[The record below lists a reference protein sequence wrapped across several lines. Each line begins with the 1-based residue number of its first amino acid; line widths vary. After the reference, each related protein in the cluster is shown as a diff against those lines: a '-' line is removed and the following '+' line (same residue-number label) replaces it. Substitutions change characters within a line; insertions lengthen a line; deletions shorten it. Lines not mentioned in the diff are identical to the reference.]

1 MKQQFSRSWTSSNIG
16 WWSLGD
22 KTNKVSPMITPAA
35 GRDRLLTLCWGGQ
48 ETKAA
53 EFTGQRIREETAAQR
68 ALEIYKGLPSNLQL
82 SADELIAIRKVP
94 WGWGKNHPK
103 GLELIIFPRL
113 SQDQDEFLFSLARL
127 ERPSNSRGH
136 WVGTQLWGI
145 ISLKLND
152 ALFSSK
158 RT

>member
-22 KTNKVSPMITPAA
+22 KTNKVSPMIAPAA

-53 EFTGQRIREETAAQR
+53 EFTGQRIREETATQR
-68 ALEIYKGLPSNLQL
+68 ASEIYRGLPSNLQL
-82 SADELIAIRKVP
+82 SADELIAIRKVT
-94 WGWGKNHPK
+94 WGLGKNLPK
-103 GLELIIFPRL
+103 WLEFIIFPRL